1 MRPNTQLQKTH
12 NLLPDVK
19 IDDMVASSSSASSEP
34 HYTLSP
40 QPPHAD
46 SSIYPLPTDPTPPP
60 QPMSLR
66 EAPGPD
72 VFPDHR
78 PTLAEFRAKEGPAVR
93 ASKLRALWKS
103 LPPLPSIPDGDEPT
117 PTQKMQLP
125 GQGTTAALSPERA
138 ERLRRLYEEELVKR
152 ISEKRPDSS
161 LWGGPDDL
169 EPEMRNLKG
178 KNIAWQDFRR
188 FLWDKEKELWDIF
201 QELDHNA
208 DGRLDAQE
216 MRAAL
221 ARSGVD
227 VTPATVSDLVHF
239 LASHSNK
246 EGLPKGARQEGSE
259 EGLYLT
265 FADFRDFLIML
276 PRKAT
281 PFEIY
286 KCKHIRSS
294 CHPKLISCS
303 LSSPETIL

>member
-1 MRPNTQLQKTH
+1 MC
-12 NLLPDVK
+12 
-19 IDDMVASSSSASSEP
+19 
-34 HYTLSP
+34 
-40 QPPHAD
+40 
-46 SSIYPLPTDPTPPP
+46 
-60 QPMSLR
+60 LR

-72 VFPDHR
+72 IFSDHR
-78 PTLAEFRAKEGPAVR
+78 PTLAEFRASEGPAAR

-103 LPPLPSIPDGDEPT
+103 LPALPSIPDGDEPT
-117 PTQKMQLP
+117 PTKKMQLP

-152 ISEKRPDSS
+152 ISEERPDSS

-169 EPEMRNLKG
+169 EPEMKNLKG
-178 KNIAWQDFRR
+178 KGIAWQDFRR
-188 FLWDKEKELWDIF
+188 FLWDKERELWDIF

-221 ARSGVD
+221 SRSGVD

-239 LASHSNK
+239 LASPSNK
-246 EGLPKGARQEGSE
+246 EGLPKGPSQGGSE

-286 KCKHIRSS
+286 KCKHTV
-294 CHPKLISCS
+294 LVFV
-303 LSSPETIL
+303 LN